1 MSFHSSHCLF
11 YADTFICFSITGF
24 STYKRRVLLAN
35 YKIRLSMDGLQLP
48 SPPISITA
56 QLGLVLSS
64 ASV

>member
-35 YKIRLSMDGLQLP
+35 YKI
-48 SPPISITA
+48 
-56 QLGLVLSS
+56 
-64 ASV
+64 